1 MRIYLFIFAALVA
14 AGGTGFYLFQELYS
28 QPAAPEERVVVEAPK
43 SKEVFV
49 PAAEL
54 AAGTI
59 ITPSLLGKMRIENGS
74 ITNEMIVADAAGEEF
89 LTGSVAR
96 TYLPK
101 GVPIARSAMVQP
113 GERGFLAAV
122 LPKGK
127 RAITIQVSEVAGMS
141 GLVLPGDRVDII
153 LTYSVP
159 GDVIAAGRD
168 IRASETLLT
177 NLRVLALDQRL
188 ETGRPLRDDEGNL
201 MTPPVARTATLQV
214 DPDEAEMI
222 TLATQLGELSLVLNS
237 VRDGGEPEEQIAEGP
252 TGSILQPLRLGATS
266 LVGQSEAGPRAM
278 TLDSDVTSLL
288 QRRSVDADE
297 TADDPLPP
305 QDRASQIQIVRGVAV
320 RAVDISAAAAA
331 ALNAATQV
339 SIPTP
344 APAPAP
350 AE

>member
-1 MRIYLFIFAALVA
+1 M
-14 AGGTGFYLFQELYS
+14 
-28 QPAAPEERVVVEAPK
+28 PDERVVVEAPK

-59 ITPSLLGKMRIENGS
+59 ITPGVLGRMRIEDGS
-74 ITNEMIVADAAGEEF
+74 ITGEMIVADTEGEEF

-113 GERGFLAAV
+113 GTRGFLAAV

-159 GDVIAAGRD
+159 GSVIDADRD
-168 IRASETLLT
+168 IRASETLLS
-177 NLRVLALDQRL
+177 NLRVLALDQRM
-188 ETGRPLRDDEGNL
+188 ETGRPLRDEEGNL
-201 MTPPVARTATLQV
+201 ITPPVARTATLQV
-214 DPDEAEMI
+214 APDEAEMI
-222 TLATQLGELSLVLNS
+222 TLATQLGDLSLVLNS
-237 VRDGGEPEEQIAEGP
+237 VRDGGEPDEIAQRAG
-252 TGSILQPLRLGATS
+252 GSILQPLGLGAAS
-266 LVGQSEAGPRAM
+266 LARIDGVPRAL

-288 QRRSVDADE
+288 QRQTAEDDAS
-297 TADDPLPP
+297 PVPP
-305 QDRASQIQIVRGVAV
+305 EDRTSRIQIVRGVAV
-320 RAVDISAAAAA
+320 RAVDLSAAATAA
-331 ALNAATQV
+331 AIEAATRF
-339 SIPTP
+339 SIPTT
-344 APAPAP
+344 AP